1 MMTYTAPALTG
12 SGPAVAIT
20 LGGNR
25 ISTEAVGKLP

>member
-1 MMTYTAPALTG
+1 MMTYTAPALVDC
-12 SGPAVAIT
+12 GPAVTST